1 LCEEPHLYHILHNPS
16 YKIMD
21 DVCPT
26 VLRRILFSIKDH
38 LILSL
43 CFVVMNIRILIA
55 DDHTIV
61 RDGLKMILSEHPD
74 LKIISEAASGNEVLH
89 YVMDHDVDVIILDI
103 SMPGQNGLDT
113 LKQIKVLKPHIPVLI
128 LSMYPEEQ
136 YAARVIRA
144 GASGYLT
151 KESAT
156 QELVLAI
163 RKVLHGGRYITATLA
178 EILAEEYAHNSQDF
192 IHSSLSDREFQIL
205 CLIGSGKS
213 VSTISEELHLSVKT
227 VSTYRMRIIEKTGL
241 KNNAEIT
248 HYVIK
253 NNLTH

>member
-1 LCEEPHLYHILHNPS
+1 
-16 YKIMD
+16 
-21 DVCPT
+21 
-26 VLRRILFSIKDH
+26 
-38 LILSL
+38 
-43 CFVVMNIRILIA
+43 MNVRILIA

-61 RDGLKMILSEHPD
+61 RDGLKMILSEHSD
-74 LKIISEAASGNEVLH
+74 LKIVAEAASGNEALQ
-89 YVMDHDVDVIILDI
+89 YIMDHDVDVIILDI

-113 LKQIKVLKPHIPVLI
+113 LKQVKLIKPNIPVLI

-156 QELVLAI
+156 QELVIAI
-163 RKVLHGGRYITATLA
+163 RKVLTGGRYITSTIA
-178 EILAEEYAHNSQDF
+178 EILAEEFAHNSHET

-213 VSTISEELHLSVKT
+213 VSTISEDLNLSVKT

-253 NNLTH
+253 NNLIH